1 MAIKT
6 PAHSA
11 TSDVRKYSSRFQKG
25 KRQQKVRKRT
35 REIVLEMVYAENLM
49 ELAKTDSTA
58 AWARYRE
65 MLIEASAVAD
75 TEIPKIVVN
84 ERTQKLYSR
93 ARRLR
98 GHVRNWER
106 TGEDKFYGE
115 LEKLLHRCR
124 PYGACPSFIRVST
137 QILKKRPSK

>member
-1 MAIKT
+1 MGIKT

-11 TSDVRKYSSRFQKG
+11 RPDITKYSHRYKEG
-25 KRQQKVRKRT
+25 ARQQKVRSRT
-35 REIVLEMVYAENLM
+35 REIAIEMVHAENLV
-49 ELAKTDSTA
+49 ELSKTDPDA
-58 AWARYRE
+58 AWARFDE
-65 MLIEASAVAD
+65 MLIEATGIANK
-75 TEIPKIVVN
+75 EIPKVVVTDTS
-84 ERTQKLYSR
+84 RKMYAR

-106 TGEDKFYGE
+106 TGEEKFYSE

>member
-11 TSDVRKYSSRFQKG
+11 RSDIFKYSSRFQEG
-25 KRQQKVRKRT
+25 KRQQKIRSRAK
-35 REIVLEMVYAENLM
+35 EIALEMVYAENLM
-49 ELAKTDSTA
+49 ELAKTDSDA

-65 MLIEASAVAD
+65 MLIEASALAS

-84 ERTQKLYSR
+84 ERTQKLYAR
-93 ARRLR
+93 GRRLR

-106 TGEDKFYGE
+106 TYEEKFYSK